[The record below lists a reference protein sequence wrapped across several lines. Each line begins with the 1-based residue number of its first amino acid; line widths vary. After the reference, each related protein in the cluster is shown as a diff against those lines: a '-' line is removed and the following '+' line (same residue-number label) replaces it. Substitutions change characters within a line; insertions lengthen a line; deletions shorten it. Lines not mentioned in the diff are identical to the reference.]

1 MKQLLSGTPAST
13 TVPNPF
19 TISEADCTKAYCS
32 ARLSVLAAIKHY
44 GISLRDDD
52 IDDIVSDALTKGLET
67 FRLGQG
73 ASFPTWASR
82 VAWHGY
88 IDHISSPAFGR
99 SVTLE
104 LSLNYANWR
113 QRPEPGSG
121 RVRQPDEIIHWKW
134 MLESYD
140 AFKDGCSET
149 EQTLLSLME
158 DGLPPREAA
167 PVLGMTPNAVGSR
180 KNRLRERLR
189 PLREAC

>member
-1 MKQLLSGTPAST
+1 
-13 TVPNPF
+13 
-19 TISEADCTKAYCS
+19 
-32 ARLSVLAAIKHY
+32 
-44 GISLRDDD
+44 
-52 IDDIVSDALTKGLET
+52 
-67 FRLGQG
+67 
-73 ASFPTWASR
+73 
-82 VAWHGY
+82 
-88 IDHISSPAFGR
+88 
-99 SVTLE
+99 
-104 LSLNYANWR
+104 
-113 QRPEPGSG
+113 
-121 RVRQPDEIIHWKW
+121 